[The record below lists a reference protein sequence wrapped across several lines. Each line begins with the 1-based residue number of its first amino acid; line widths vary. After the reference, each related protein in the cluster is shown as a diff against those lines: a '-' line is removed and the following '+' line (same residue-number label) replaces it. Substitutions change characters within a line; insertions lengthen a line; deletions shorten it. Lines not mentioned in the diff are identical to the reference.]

1 MHRLSM
7 VIFVAF
13 CVELGMLL
21 VVLPWTRL
29 WTDNSLLAAYP
40 TWRILAQDNFM
51 RGVVSGLGLVD
62 VWLGIREALRYHDPG
77 KPAP

>member
-21 VVLPWTRL
+21 IVLPWTRL
-29 WTDNSLLAAYP
+29 WTDNSLLAASP
-40 TWRILAQDNFM
+40 AWHTLAQDNFI

-62 VWLGIREALRYHDPG
+62 VWLGIRAAMGYRDPA
-77 KPAP
+77 K

>member
-40 TWRILAQDNFM
+40 GWRMLAQDNFM

-62 VWLGIREALRYHDPG
+62 VWLGIREAMLYHDPG
-77 KPAP
+77 RPAQ